1 MFFKSSLSSWCE
13 REVCKIYLLLSR
25 FIVHSFRTLITR
37 SKIWWIVHI
46 KWKNTIKKRWRR
58 YAILT
63 QTTRLVGFRYNLN
76 LNYFLLWGELSRRIF
91 SQCYLEGLLG
101 SSACFGFLA
110 SDWLEFV
117 VLGPDGLT
125 CPGCFSDSTFGS
137 GSLSGLE
144 LLSGSDCS

>member
-117 VLGPDGLT
+117 GLGPVVLT